1 MATAGNAFMQA
12 SVEVEFVDDT
22 QRLIR
27 GMLYGGALAVPFWLA
42 VLALLLR

>member
-12 SVEVEFVDDT
+12 SVEFVDDT

-27 GMLYGGALAVPFWLA
+27 GILYGGVLAVPFWLA